1 MAGKDAKKILV
12 RAPNWIGDAVM
23 ALPALEALK
32 ALYRKADITVLAKGR
47 TVPVF
52 QNNPHISEIIE
63 YDDKRRHSGISGRLK
78 LGGEIKRRGFD
89 TAVLFQ
95 NAFDAAFLS
104 FISGIPKRI
113 GYARDFRSRLLT
125 NAIPV
130 TDEIKKVHQ
139 AFYYLNIVKTLGGE
153 VPPRPLPRIYISPAE
168 RSWVE
173 EFVSDNGLKRA
184 FLIGAAPGASYG
196 PAKRWPPEKFAEAL
210 TILCEGRNGFP
221 LIFGGPE
228 DKEACRE
235 VSKMLK
241 MRHLDLSGK
250 VYLRQFMALVARL
263 NLFITNDSGPMHVG
277 SALSTPTVAIFGST
291 DATLTGPLGPF
302 AKVIKREI
310 DCSPCF
316 ERTCKFKHYRCL
328 EVEPKE
334 VARAAE
340 ALLKEKEGAGK
351 GRK

>member
-32 ALYRKADITVLAKGR
+32 SLYKKAEITVLAKGR
-47 TVPVF
+47 TVPVY
-52 QNNPHISEIIE
+52 QNNPHISKIIE
-63 YDDKRRHSGISGRLK
+63 YDDKSRHSGISGRIK
-78 LGGEIKRRGFD
+78 LSGEIKRQGFAA
-89 TAVLFQ
+89 AVLFQ

-113 GYARDFRSRLLT
+113 GYARDFRSKLLT
-125 NAIPV
+125 DAIPV

-139 AFYYLNIVKTLGGE
+139 AFYYLNIVKTLGGAMPE
-153 VPPRPLPRIYISPAE
+153 KPVPRLYISQAE
-168 RSWVE
+168 KSWVD
-173 EFVSDNGLKRA
+173 EFIADNGLKRA

-228 DKEACRE
+228 DKEACTE
-235 VSKMLK
+235 VSKRLK
-241 MRHLDLSGK
+241 MKHLDLSGK

-277 SALSTPTVAIFGST
+277 AALSTPTVAIFGST
-291 DATLTGPLGPF
+291 DSTLTGPLGPT
-302 AKVIKREI
+302 AKVLKREI
-310 DCSPCF
+310 ECSPCF

-328 EVEPKE
+328 EVESKE

-340 ALLKEKEGAGK
+340 SLLKEKEVAK

>member
-1 MAGKDAKKILV
+1 MARKDAKKILV

-32 ALYRKADITVLAKGR
+32 ALYRNSDITVLAKGR

-52 QNNPHISEIIE
+52 QNNPHISAIIE
-63 YDDKRRHSGISGRLK
+63 YDDKQRHSGISGRIK

-104 FISGIPKRI
+104 FISGIPKRV
-113 GYARDFRSRLLT
+113 GYARDFRSKLLT

-139 AFYYLNIVKTLGGE
+139 AFYYLHIVETLGGVAPE
-153 VPPRPLPRIYISPAE
+153 KPLPRIYISAAE

-196 PAKRWPPEKFAEAL
+196 PAKRWPPEKFAEAI
-210 TILCEGRNGFP
+210 TILCEGRGGFP

-228 DKEACRE
+228 DKEACTE
-235 VSKMLK
+235 VSKRLK

-263 NLFITNDSGPMHVG
+263 NLFITNDSGPMHIG

-302 AKVIKREI
+302 AKVLKRDIE
-310 DCSPCF
+310 CSPCF
-316 ERTCKFKHYRCL
+316 ERTCKFKHYKCL

-334 VARAAE
+334 VARAGE
-340 ALLKEKEGAGK
+340 SLIKEKDGAGK

>member
-32 ALYRKADITVLAKGR
+32 TLYKNSDITVLAKGR

-63 YDDKRRHSGISGRLK
+63 YDDKQRHSGISGRIK

-104 FISGIPKRI
+104 FISGIPKRV
-113 GYARDFRSRLLT
+113 GYARDFRSKLLT

-130 TDEIKKVHQ
+130 TDEIKRVHQ
-139 AFYYLNIVKTLGGE
+139 AFYYLHIVKTLGGV
-153 VPPRPLPRIYISPAE
+153 VPEKPLPRIYISPAE

-196 PAKRWPPEKFAEAL
+196 PAKRWPPEKFAEAI
-210 TILCEGRNGFP
+210 TILCAGRGGFP

-228 DKEACRE
+228 DKEACTE
-235 VSKMLK
+235 VSKRLK

-302 AKVIKREI
+302 AKVLKREI
-310 DCSPCF
+310 ECSPCF

-334 VARAAE
+334 VARAGE
-340 ALLKEKEGAGK
+340 SLLKEKEGAGK